1 MKHIENRGHNGRNH
15 INLPRVEPVVAVYL
29 HNRGDNDE
37 MLGAWEFER
46 FGAEAFPGVKNAR
59 LVFLAERLES
69 THPNRIYIGLGG
81 TVKNPQGYVFDEH
94 TPQGRLQ
101 GTCAAMMVAQRLR
114 ILEKPGMK
122 ELLEETLWCDTQPK
136 VNHTQ
141 LANLIKIM
149 HRVKGGGDQ
158 EATYLWASAAYDA
171 IVFGKVDER
180 FDLEAAWKDY
190 SLRRGYKKEH
200 NSTQKVSRY
209 IRGSVARRN
218 ERVTELAAIASKM
231 RSPVRERW
239 LKEVF
244 RALYL
249 DEVLHMKAL
258 AEMKEKPV
266 AVEIQVDS
274 AKARAFFIE
283 SDNEYAGK
291 AAKSSIEGPWALI
304 VVRSSIGQYQ
314 VVSNPNGGPS
324 VEDFATMVRM
334 AEHKARTGRK
344 VSIVEAMGNG
354 TKECSPEWHL
364 AFERLLLSGSF
375 AHPYNRSLLPM
386 STIID
391 IAKSAFSG
399 SGQAD
404 WIERYENE
412 PDGASSQSETA
423 SRDGWEVVEGT
434 LDLGAVLDGASAAAR
449 KTVQ

>member
-15 INLPRVEPVVAVYL
+15 TNLSRVEPIVAVYA
-29 HNRGDNDE
+29 HNRADNDE
-37 MLGAWEFER
+37 MLGTWQFDR
-46 FGAEAFPGVKNAR
+46 FGAEAFPGVKNAK
-59 LVFLAERLES
+59 LVFLAEKLE
-69 THPNRIYIGLGG
+69 TTYPNRIYIGLGG

-101 GTCAAMMVAQRLR
+101 GTCAALLVAQRLR
-114 ILEKPGMK
+114 VLGKPGMK

-136 VNHTQ
+136 VGHTQ

-171 IVFGKVDER
+171 IVFGRTDER

-190 SLRRGYKKEH
+190 SLHRGYNKAH

-209 IRGSVARRN
+209 IRGSVAHKG

-239 LKEVF
+239 LKEAF

-266 AVEIQVDS
+266 AVEIDVDS

-291 AAKSSIEGPWALI
+291 AAKSSIEGPWAI
-304 VVRSSIGQYQ
+304 VAIRSSSGQYQ

-324 VEDFATMVRM
+324 LEDFATMVRM

-344 VSIVEAMGNG
+344 ASIVEAMGNG

-386 STIID
+386 SAIID

-399 SGQAD
+399 NGQAE
-404 WIERYENE
+404 WIERYESS
-412 PDGASSQSETA
+412 PDGASSVQKTA
-423 SRDGWEVVEGT
+423 TRDGWEAVVGS
-434 LDLGAVLDGASAAAR
+434 LDLGAVLDGASEAAQKA
-449 KTVQ
+449 TQ